1 MPPRGAPDATRGSTE
16 LKSEGFDC
24 LRCGACCVLPD
35 ENRREEVWAWVEVDT
50 DAPLLKRQ
58 HVVARHVVRDEAGKL
73 HLRLDDRGRC
83 SALRGRL
90 GQSVRCD
97 IYEVRPRGCRR
108 VEAGD

>member
-1 MPPRGAPDATRGSTE
+1 
-16 LKSEGFDC
+16 
-24 LRCGACCVLPD
+24 VLPD

-50 DAPLLKRQ
+50 DSPLLKRQ
-58 HVVARHVVRDEAGKL
+58 HVVARHVMRDLAGKL

-108 VEAGD
+108 VEAGDERCRQYRDERGIGRADAAAPPVRSRRA